1 MGTHTLTSP
10 SHPGD
15 PYWFENGDTID
26 LSSEAVIDGIETVFL
41 WVNAKYRT
49 EEKEA
54 LKPVPNRPGV
64 FVLNSKEEKYG
75 DYYCKLMNPRF
86 CEITEINVRSGWQIE
101 TSRIHVETTVPQVFA
116 ESDVATLAR
125 IVDASNNKALSEW
138 WSSDAWKTN
147 EGSLYAQAVWND
159 ENPRRLIHLYM
170 YEMGESFTKK
180 VDLAALDKLEILSLT
195 GNRVEELTLPKN
207 NTVLRS

>member
-1 MGTHTLTSP
+1 MGTHNAYFP

-101 TSRIHVETTVPQVFA
+101 TSRIHVETTVPKY
-116 ESDVATLAR
+116 SPRAT
-125 IVDASNNKALSEW
+125 W
-138 WSSDAWKTN
+138 
-147 EGSLYAQAVWND
+147 
-159 ENPRRLIHLYM
+159 
-170 YEMGESFTKK
+170 
-180 VDLAALDKLEILSLT
+180 
-195 GNRVEELTLPKN
+195 LPWH
-207 NTVLRS
+207 VS

>member
-1 MGTHTLTSP
+1 MGTHNAYFP

-159 ENPRRLIHLYM
+159 ENPRRLIHLY
-170 YEMGESFTKK
+170 
-180 VDLAALDKLEILSLT
+180 V
-195 GNRVEELTLPKN
+195 
-207 NTVLRS
+207 

>member
-1 MGTHTLTSP
+1 MVHNGLGRITLTSP

-64 FVLNSKEEKYG
+64 FVLDARRKNG
-75 DYYCKLMNPRF
+75 DYCRKLMSPGS
-86 CEITEINVRSGWQIE
+86 VRS
-101 TSRIHVETTVPQVFA
+101 
-116 ESDVATLAR
+116 
-125 IVDASNNKALSEW
+125 
-138 WSSDAWKTN
+138 
-147 EGSLYAQAVWND
+147 
-159 ENPRRLIHLYM
+159 RRLM
-170 YEMGESFTKK
+170 
-180 VDLAALDKLEILSLT
+180 
-195 GNRVEELTLPKN
+195 P
-207 NTVLRS
+207 